1 MIRLVLSLMLAL
13 APAFAAGA
21 DLPGRLFFTP
31 QQRAA
36 LDQAR
41 QHKIPASPAKPPAF
55 SGRVTFDGF
64 VRSSDGRSTVW
75 INDKALSGKDLPPGY
90 AVQPDAPG
98 VLKLPMQKK
107 RVQLKPGQSLE
118 QDTGKVVE
126 KYQNPPAPVVP
137 AAPAPAKAW
146 PGGGDG
152 AADQTAAP

>member
-1 MIRLVLSLMLAL
+1 MKRLALALTLLL

-41 QHKIPASPAKPPAF
+41 QHKTPTSPAKPPAF

-90 AVQPDAPG
+90 AVAADAPG

-107 RVQLKPGQSLE
+107 RVQLKPGQSLDP
-118 QDTGKVVE
+118 DTGRVVE
-126 KYQNPPAPVVP
+126 QYQNPPAPVVP
-137 AAPAPAKAW
+137 AAPAPATAR
-146 PGGGDG
+146 PGGGDP